1 MTITTPSPTA
11 KGSAARSRRGF
22 TLTEVMIAA
31 FIAAIVLTAVLTTA
45 LFIGRSAMNIRNYT
59 DMESQARKMLE
70 YFAEDTRQA
79 SSVTWNTSNSL
90 TLVVNTSNITYAYNP
105 TTLTL
110 TRTLTGS
117 PNVTVTNINTFQF
130 IAYTINGT
138 QITDFSTAAART
150 TAANGT
156 KQVQISLA
164 ASRNRQTLTNTT
176 STVLSARYI
185 LRNKKVTA

>member
-1 MTITTPSPTA
+1 
-11 KGSAARSRRGF
+11 
-22 TLTEVMIAA
+22 
-31 FIAAIVLTAVLTTA
+31 
-45 LFIGRSAMNIRNYT
+45 
-59 DMESQARKMLE
+59 
-70 YFAEDTRQA
+70 
-79 SSVTWNTSNSL
+79 
-90 TLVVNTSNITYAYNP
+90 VNASNITYTYDP

>member
-1 MTITTPSPTA
+1 
-11 KGSAARSRRGF
+11 
-22 TLTEVMIAA
+22 
-31 FIAAIVLTAVLTTA
+31 
-45 LFIGRSAMNIRNYT
+45 
-59 DMESQARKMLE
+59 
-70 YFAEDTRQA
+70 
-79 SSVTWNTSNSL
+79 
-90 TLVVNTSNITYAYNP
+90 VNTSNITYAYNP
-105 TTLTL
+105 TTLTV

>member
-1 MTITTPSPTA
+1 
-11 KGSAARSRRGF
+11 
-22 TLTEVMIAA
+22 MIAA